1 MNIVYENIKVVL
13 PETERRKYKGNTVM
27 NITNEIFAQ
36 LRKK

>member
-13 PETERRKYKGNTVM
+13 PEAERRKYKCSTVM
-27 NITNEIFAQ
+27 NIINEIFAQ

>member
-13 PETERRKYKGNTVM
+13 PETERRKYKGSTVM

-36 LRKK
+36 LREK